1 LATSQ
6 DSSKVKISDADPL
19 LNKLIGALYHA
30 QQMTEVDK
38 YHALLNRLNI
48 NSQEELEAKTVR
60 INMPVYS
67 DDKTLTHTL
76 IEAPLLSL
84 FPLSFLQI
92 KHIKLDVDLYIEH
105 AEETKS
111 NLTFKAKSGLFS
123 KNLPCKLSVKLDR
136 KNGLSSNLVVNN
148 QMGLSLLE

>member
-1 LATSQ
+1 LA
-6 DSSKVKISDADPL
+6 SSLNNAKVKISEADPL

-48 NSQEELEAKTVR
+48 NSKEELEAKTVR
-60 INMPVYS
+60 ISMPVYN

-76 IEAPLLSL
+76 IETPLLSL

-92 KHIKLDVDLYIEH
+92 EHVKLDVDLFIERSD
-105 AEETKS
+105 EDKS
-111 NLTFKAKSGLFS
+111 SLTFKAKSGLFS
-123 KNLPCKLSVKLDR
+123 KNQPCRLSVKLDR
-136 KNGLSSNLVVNN
+136 KSGLSSNLLVDN
-148 QMGLSLLE
+148 Q